1 MSKEKICE
9 IVSKEWTMFTNTKG
23 IEGRA
28 PCQDD
33 ANTFIN
39 ARTSWWSAFPAK
51 VIDSYYEDIQKAILN
66 KRNLITLKYA
76 YMMEST
82 DHTYFKQIEHLLP
95 EIAPIKRKL
104 VDKIVCALIEE
115 EEILRKNKP
124 ELIDQNRPL
133 YSSQDKKNRT
143 SVETYTRGE
152 LLTYSY
158 ITLELIFKYIN
169 ELHADSQMLLEK
181 QLTRLQSKLPDNRRS
196 ESICNANLK
205 KLSDE
210 IEKNSNTA
218 DMMNLELAEKI
229 AAIAQK
235 EAMKMGKAFV
245 ISIYDTGN
253 NLVLLKKMDGAI
265 LASIEIS
272 QAKAMTAMAYKMST
286 LELSQTQELKPLQT
300 WDDAS
305 VFGYCYLGGGRVI
318 KVFGKIIG
326 AIGISGGS
334 VEEDDFIAQKCSEF

>member
-9 IVSKEWTMFTNTKG
+9 IISKEWTMFTNTKG
-23 IEGRA
+23 IGGRA

-39 ARTSWWSAFPAK
+39 ARTSWWSAFPPK
-51 VIDSYYEDIQKAILN
+51 VINSYYEDLQKAILN
-66 KRNLITLKYA
+66 NRNLITLKYA

-82 DHTYFKQIEHLLP
+82 DYQYFKQIEHLLP
-95 EIAPIKRKL
+95 EIAPMKRKL
-104 VDKIVCALIEE
+104 VDKIVELLLEE
-115 EEILRKNKP
+115 EESLRKSDP
-124 ELIDQNRPL
+124 DLFDQNRPL
-133 YSSQDKKNRT
+133 YSSQDRKNRT

-158 ITLELIFKYIN
+158 ITLELILKYIH
-169 ELHADSQMLLEK
+169 ELHADEQTLLKK
-181 QLTRLQSKLPDNRRS
+181 QLTRLQSKVSNHKRG

-210 IEKNSNTA
+210 IEKHSNTA

-229 AAIAQK
+229 ATIAQK

-286 LELSQTQELKPLQT
+286 LELSKIEELKPLQT
-300 WDDAS
+300 WHDSS

-326 AIGISGGS
+326 SIGISGGS
-334 VEEDDFIAQKCSEF
+334 VEEDDLIAQKCSEF